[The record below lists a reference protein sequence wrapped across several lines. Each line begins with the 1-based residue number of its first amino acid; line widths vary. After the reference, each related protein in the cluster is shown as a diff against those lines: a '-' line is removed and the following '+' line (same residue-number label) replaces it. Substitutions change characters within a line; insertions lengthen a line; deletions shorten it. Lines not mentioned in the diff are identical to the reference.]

1 MPRKIG
7 TGNKPRKVFGV
18 DMLLDNRDRYG
29 FYTVGPRKT
38 YSKLEAIEYS
48 AESKLP
54 VEWHY
59 NQDAYQAIN
68 WTQEPPGSL
77 DFWYE
82 QRARQIRDQYDYIVL
97 WFSGGADSHNILQ
110 TFVRNNIFIDEIAQ
124 YTNMSA
130 AHDDKDTFFHE
141 ELAQTSIPITQ
152 QLIGNNPIYKN
163 TQHRLVDIT
172 DMEIK
177 LLKDNETRWDHFYRV
192 NSYFSPVTLTRYQL
206 RQQVADYANMIDQG
220 KKLCFV
226 WGIEKPEITQQG
238 KSWFVNFKDGLDHG
252 VSAYAQ
258 MLNRPGEYDEYF
270 YWGADFP
277 MLPCK
282 QAHVIKNYCKKFDPA
297 HCDGKHVVEGKF
309 LRSPHLSLHDT
320 AGLPAVFF
328 TYNNKTYTLT
338 MAGMHR
344 LIYQDWMPDAVVAKK
359 VFSTTWPQR
368 DEWLWQ
374 GTAPDLG
381 QNYYARGFVWLRNHM
396 KKIAPEHWKEIGGT
410 KLLNGGFHALYN
422 SYRIG

>member
-1 MPRKIG
+1 
-7 TGNKPRKVFGV
+7 VFGV